1 MTNTR
6 RASGHG
12 MGRASDGAGSREAS
26 EGAMAWIAL
35 ALLTASALAGPI
47 APEPGAPKGL
57 GRIAV
62 VAIGRCE
69 EPRLGQAARAL
80 RAELRLQQGADVLSE
95 EETASPA
102 GGLPRAT
109 LEESNKTIDAAR
121 NQFFSLDYGTAEATL
136 RKIMLEIDRLPP
148 GSERWEAAA
157 RARIELAHVSVFNL
171 KRDLSARMLYDV
183 LRLQEDLE
191 LDRHRY
197 PPLLRDE
204 LEKARRLVRR
214 ARRFTLR
221 VQSASS
227 YPVFLN
233 GREVGKTPF
242 ERGLVEG
249 EYEVVVGDPTAHSFP
264 RRVELRADRDE
275 QMEVLPEARFRAM
288 DGPCFDADPTLE
300 ERAVAARLLAGALS
314 VEHAVLVRLEKSG
327 GEELVIAT
335 LVPAAGGP
343 EVREGRQRA
352 ESAVVPRLRNLASYV
367 LTGDAS
373 VLEERGPEG
382 RSLDSPREQV
392 AAPKKRARR
401 VREPP
406 APMELAPTS
415 PTAPPLLETPKA
427 GFPWLRAG
435 SIAMAV
441 AAAGL
446 GVVAIVEDGQASK
459 ARGDVVRMLSA
470 RGTKMTR
477 ALSEDVVARIREFA
491 LAKGL
496 RNGFAIGAATAAA
509 TSGGLL
515 LFSVVPRG
523 DNGVGASVTV
533 AGRF

>member
-1 MTNTR
+1 MP
-6 RASGHG
+6 
-12 MGRASDGAGSREAS
+12 
-26 EGAMAWIAL
+26 WIAL
-35 ALLTASALAGPI
+35 ALFTASALAGPI
-47 APEPGAPKGL
+47 APEPGTPAGL
-57 GRIAV
+57 GRLAV

-121 NQFFSLDYGTAEATL
+121 SQFFSLDYGMAEATL
-136 RKIMLEIDRLPP
+136 RRVMLEIDRLPP

-183 LRLQEDLE
+183 LRLDEDFE

-288 DGPCFDADPTLE
+288 DGPCFDADPILE
-300 ERAVAARLLAGALS
+300 ERAVAARLVAGALA

-352 ESAVVPRLRNLASYV
+352 EGAAVPRLRNLASYV

-382 RSLDSPREQV
+382 RSNDSPRQRA
-392 AAPKKRARR
+392 AAPKKRVRR

-406 APMELAPTS
+406 APMALAS
-415 PTAPPLLETPKA
+415 APPATPPPSETAKA
-427 GFPWLRAG
+427 EFPWLRAG
-435 SIAMAV
+435 SAAMAV
-441 AAAGL
+441 AAVGL
-446 GVVAIVEDGQASK
+446 GVLAIAEERQASK
-459 ARGDVVRMLSA
+459 VRGDVVRMLSA
-470 RGTKMTR
+470 PRSKMSR
-477 ALSEDVVARIREFA
+477 ALAEDVGARIREFE

-496 RNGFAIGAATAAA
+496 RNGFAIGAAATAA

-515 LFSVVPRG
+515 LFSFVPGRG
-523 DNGVGASVTV
+523 KGEVGASVTV
-533 AGRF
+533 AGQF